1 MGNKGVVYVKANL
14 LHEFGGGY
22 DVTMTDSTGRVK
34 VSDSF
39 DDTWFEYG
47 LGAAVT
53 MGSNSQLYVDVER
66 SSGSDFKKDWACGS
80 IYQLFCKSFLRPYS
94 ALSDTPVLLKSPVIL
109 LRLVS

>member
-1 MGNKGVVYVKANL
+1 VGNKGVVYVKANL

-66 SSGSDFKKDWACGS
+66 SSGSDFKKDWTWNAGVRWN
-80 IYQLFCKSFLRPYS
+80 F
-94 ALSDTPVLLKSPVIL
+94 
-109 LRLVS
+109 